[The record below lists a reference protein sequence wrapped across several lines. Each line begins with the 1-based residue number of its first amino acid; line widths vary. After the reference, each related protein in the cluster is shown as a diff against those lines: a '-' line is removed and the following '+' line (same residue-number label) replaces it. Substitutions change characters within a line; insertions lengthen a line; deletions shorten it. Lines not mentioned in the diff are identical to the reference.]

1 MRFDFKK
8 IFLCSKQLVLDGPD
22 IPLETSLGFCA
33 NRVSDIDQNN
43 PELIKT
49 ICINYDW
56 INSFCVLDLMLKNVM
71 LQQLKQCLKTIKEL
85 VQISSVKYMDSL

>member
-43 PELIKT
+43 PELIKI

-56 INSFCVLDLMLKNVM
+56 I
-71 LQQLKQCLKTIKEL
+71 
-85 VQISSVKYMDSL
+85 